1 MWTCSCISKN
11 SAGKQKHSLF
21 EQGAFNE
28 LLFIRGELYKE
39 NSKEDFRDE
48 REYARKE

>member
-1 MWTCSCISKN
+1 MCSCISKS
-11 SAGKQKHSLF
+11 SAGRQKHSSF

-28 LLFIRGELYKE
+28 LLFIRGEWYEE
-39 NSKEDFRDE
+39 NSEEDFRDE